1 MYKART
7 SKVREKKNG
16 GEIPVTVF
24 ACSGETPVASGEERR
39 RRERRRRERRR
50 NEKRR
55 WSGGLR
61 SAAADERGD

>member
-24 ACSGETPVASGEERR
+24 ACSGETPVVSGE
-39 RRERRRRERRR
+39 ERRRRERRR

-61 SAAADERGD
+61 SGGCPVA